1 MFIFIFLK
9 SIPIES
15 LLFRSVKDLY
25 DISFLGNFKE
35 FIIYESMPYTN
46 HIIVILDVGQRIQI

>member
-25 DISFLGNFKE
+25 DISFLGNFKV
-35 FIIYESMPYTN
+35 FIIYESMSYAN
-46 HIIVILDVGQRIQI
+46 CIIAILDVSQRIQI